1 MGPREARPDD
11 GLREEAIQTEP
22 KTMDCLASLAMT
34 QTQKRR
40 PGLGGVLIRSAEVVD
55 SYPTSIC

>member
-40 PGLGGVLIRSAEVVD
+40 PGLGGVLMPDV
-55 SYPTSIC
+55 